1 MSKKVTQK
9 DLRGTCHAICRRD
22 SMALGMLLGKGKE
35 GGREGVQETMGQ
47 NLNPKKK
54 LSVARGRWR
63 SIMLP
68 QLTACRKIH
77 DFLPI
82 FCAFSST
89 TILGFKLGLPK
100 THLTNYTLHHPL
112 PPSSLTSFPQH
123 SVTRVYFL
131 QRALLSRLRH
141 HATLHTYLASAS
153 RLGQVMQKTA
163 VMRGLQ
169 VSNLESICLVKPC

>member
-1 MSKKVTQK
+1 MPYAGVTAWP
-9 DLRGTCHAICRRD
+9 LGCSWVRGRRE
-22 SMALGMLLGKGKE
+22 E
-35 GGREGVQETMGQ
+35 GRVCKRLWGQ

-112 PPSSLTSFPQH
+112 PPSSPTSFPQH

-141 HATLHTYLASAS
+141 HATLHTYFASAS